1 MSFWD
6 RPLVPINPER
16 QTPEQAALVALFDRL
31 REIEDLAA
39 VEKQVRISMETEL
52 LQRIGALQLKVA
64 VLQKRVKALEGG
76 K

>member
-6 RPLVPINPER
+6 RPLVPFDPEL
-16 QTPEQAALVALFDRL
+16 QTPEQAALIALFDRL

-39 VEKQVRISMETEL
+39 IEKQVRISMETEL
-52 LQRIGALQLKVA
+52 LQRVEALQLKVA
-64 VLQKRVKALEGG
+64 VLQNRVKALEAG